1 MGDLMTMNQHF
12 LVILSLPRLFRQTVQ
27 RAFYWPWRWPQIFA
41 AVAQAGMG
49 SLPLV
54 VVSTTVAGVVTT
66 NIIAWHMDMII
77 HTVDMVPG
85 FTGAFILR
93 ELGVAIPAFLM
104 VSKVGAAITA
114 EVGSM
119 KVTEQIDALR
129 LLGIDP
135 ITYLVF
141 PRFLA
146 CIFSCL
152 CLTIIAIVVTMTFA
166 LLIAV
171 NKFHFGT
178 MEYMNAVRH
187 FVGTK
192 DLVCAATKAIAYGA
206 VIPIISC
213 AYGFGCQGG
222 AEGVGSASTNSVV
235 TSTIAVIILDFILT
249 FAFSALL

>member
-1 MGDLMTMNQHF
+1 
-12 LVILSLPRLFRQTVQ
+12 
-27 RAFYWPWRWPQIFA
+27 
-41 AVAQAGMG
+41 
-49 SLPLV
+49 
-54 VVSTTVAGVVTT
+54 
-66 NIIAWHMDMII
+66 MDMII

-135 ITYLVF
+135 VTYLVF
-141 PRFLA
+141 PRFVA
-146 CIFSCL
+146 CIFACL
-152 CLTIIAIVVTMTFA
+152 CLTIIAIVVTMTFS

-171 NKFHFGT
+171 TKFNFGT
-178 MEYMNAVRH
+178 LEYLNAVRH
-187 FVGTK
+187 FVGTR
-192 DLVCAATKAIAYGA
+192 DLLCAGAKAISYGA

-249 FAFSALL
+249 FAFSSLL